1 MSAGELEHHIA
12 SMSEAWTL
20 TPAILQVKELTD
32 ISKGKTIPPPP
43 SPPPVRGT
51 FKRGTCKWWQV
62 HT

>member
-32 ISKGKTIPPPP
+32 ISKGKNHP
-43 SPPPVRGT
+43 STTVPTTGAGN
-51 FKRGTCKWWQV
+51 F
-62 HT
+62 